1 MKMIKL
7 IIQNIYFH
15 YQLFYIPNKKYYIYV
30 YKYINNF
37 YSILCLIMSF
47 TFLQRVANRANSIWG
62 RGGGRAKGALVQ
74 KIYCKFRE
82 QINYVV
88 IEI

>member
-1 MKMIKL
+1 
-7 IIQNIYFH
+7 
-15 YQLFYIPNKKYYIYV
+15 
-30 YKYINNF
+30 
-37 YSILCLIMSF
+37 MSF

-88 IEI
+88 IEIWTQVFKTIKIELLSLIYKHCIKFKCGQILFIVFSKRGLEYI